1 MTKPELTSYTALRE
15 TSISAFW
22 RIAMQDNDL
31 YSTKIYQN
39 SRSGGCGCGC
49 GCGNN
54 VGPAGPMGPQGPM
67 GETGSQGP
75 AGAAGTAGPQGPQ
88 GPAGK
93 TGPQG
98 PQGPAGK
105 TGPQGPQGP
114 AGKTGPQGPAGTAA
128 TSENAMLYNCY
139 PTAIING
146 SPVALGSNVIHSGGN
161 ITASGTT
168 GVTLAPGEYLVNF
181 AADTTA
187 CGSGNTGAAL
197 ALGGSALQYAKT
209 SVSQT
214 GSGRVRVV
222 LTAILSPTTS
232 QTLTVLNNTGNS
244 VTYSNSTLTVVK
256 LA

>member
-1 MTKPELTSYTALRE
+1 
-15 TSISAFW
+15 
-22 RIAMQDNDL
+22 
-31 YSTKIYQN
+31 
-39 SRSGGCGCGC
+39 
-49 GCGNN
+49 
-54 VGPAGPMGPQGPM
+54 MGPQGPIGPQGPV
-67 GETGSQGP
+67 GETGAQGP
-75 AGAAGTAGPQGPQ
+75 AGAAGTA
-88 GPAGK
+88 
-93 TGPQG
+93 
-98 PQGPAGK
+98 
-105 TGPQGPQGP
+105 GPQGPQGP